1 MAKKD
6 FTKSAAKAF
15 GGTNKNDGDV
25 FSQTP
30 VASRAQFEGTT
41 VLKGARF
48 IPIDKIRPDANQPRK
63 GIDPATSESLQ
74 ELADSIKEH
83 GILQP
88 IIVQYIDD
96 EDYFRIMFGE
106 RRYHASK
113 IVGLAEMPC
122 IIKQID
128 DETKLLA
135 QQFIENIHRE
145 DLSPIDKARGLLE
158 LREKMG
164 PETEWKEVEA
174 ITGLHERRRQQFLA
188 LLNLPTDIQKTI
200 VSIGAKPAKQQV
212 TEGHARALLKLK
224 SDEDKQRKLFDMI
237 LNGDNP
243 VSTKM
248 AMDIAKEMIGEG
260 SVKKNH
266 ISFKYE
272 SIPELIDQLKRK
284 IKELEKAL
292 SDS

>member
-6 FTKSAAKAF
+6 FTKSAKQAF
-15 GGTNKNDGDV
+15 GGISKQDDGV
-25 FSQTP
+25 FSQAPTT
-30 VASRAQFEGTT
+30 SRAQFEGTKS
-41 VLKGARF
+41 LKGARY
-48 IPIDKIRPDANQPRK
+48 ILIEKIRPDENQPRK
-63 GIDPATSESLQ
+63 NALENNSEPLH

-83 GILQP
+83 GVLQP
-88 IIVQYIDD
+88 IIVQYIND

-113 IVGLAEMPC
+113 IAGLTEMPC

-128 DETKLLA
+128 NETKLLA

-158 LREKMG
+158 LKEKMG
-164 PETEWKEVEA
+164 SKTQWKDVEA
-174 ITGLHERRRQQFLA
+174 ITGLHTRRRQQFLA
-188 LLNLPTDIQKTI
+188 LLDLPDDIQKTI
-200 VSIGAKPAKQQV
+200 VSLGAKPSSQQV

-224 SDEDKQRKLFDMI
+224 TDEDKQRKLFEMI

-248 AMDIAKEMIGEG
+248 AMDIAKEMSGEG
-260 SVKKNH
+260 SVKKNQM
-266 ISFKYE
+266 SFKYE
-272 SIPELIDQLKRK
+272 SIPDLINQLKRK
-284 IKELEKAL
+284 IKELENTL
-292 SDS
+292 SNS